1 MIELIPAIDI
11 IDGQCVRLSQG
22 DYAQQK
28 VYAKDPLDMAKLFA
42 DNGFRRLHMVDLDGA
57 KKGEVVNLKVL
68 ERVAAN
74 TNLIIDFSGGIKTNE
89 ALQQVF
95 DAGASIA
102 AIGSIAVKQPD
113 LFAEWIQQYGG
124 QKIMLGADVKKDNV
138 MIGGW
143 LQATHIN
150 IFDFVESNL
159 QLGVQQIFC
168 TDVLMDGL
176 LQGASNDL
184 YQRLLAKFPDMHLI
198 ASGGVSKIE
207 DVETLDAIGCKGVI
221 IGKAI
226 YEGKITMNEM
236 QNFL

>member
-42 DNGFRRLHMVDLDGA
+42 NNGFKRLHMVDLDGA

-68 ERVAAN
+68 EHVAAN

-89 ALQQVF
+89 TLQQVF

-207 DVETLDAIGCKGVI
+207 DVEILDAIGCKGVI

-226 YEGKITMNEM
+226 YEGKIMMNEM
-236 QNFL
+236 QKFL

>member
-1 MIELIPAIDI
+1 
-11 IDGQCVRLSQG
+11 
-22 DYAQQK
+22 

-124 QKIMLGADVKKDNV
+124 QKIMLGADVKNDNV

-236 QNFL
+236 QKFL

>member
-42 DNGFRRLHMVDLDGA
+42 DNGFKHLHMVDLDGA
-57 KKGEVVNLKVL
+57 KKGEVVNLQVL

-113 LFAEWIQQYGG
+113 LFAEWITKYGAE
-124 QKIMLGADVKKDNV
+124 KILLGADVKNDKV
-138 MIGGW
+138 VIGGW
-143 LQATHIN
+143 LQATELN
-150 IFDFVESNL
+150 IFDFVQSNL
-159 QLGVQQIFC
+159 QMGVQQIFC

-184 YQRLLAKFPDMHLI
+184 YSRLLAKFPNLHLI

-207 DVETLDAIGCKGVI
+207 DVDALQTIGCKGVI

-226 YEGKITMNEM
+226 YEGKITMNQM
-236 QNFL
+236 QKFL

>member
-28 VYAKDPLDMAKLFA
+28 VYAKDPLNMAKLFA
-42 DNGFRRLHMVDLDGA
+42 DNGFKRLHMVDLDGA
-57 KKGEVVNLKVL
+57 KKGEVINLKVL

-113 LFAEWIQQYGG
+113 LFAEWIKKYGG
-124 QKIMLGADVKKDNV
+124 EKMLLGADVKHDKV
-138 MIGGW
+138 VIGGW
-143 LQATHIN
+143 LQATELD

-159 QLGVQQIFC
+159 QMGVQQIFC

-176 LQGASNDL
+176 LQGASDNL
-184 YQRLLAKFPDMHLI
+184 YKRMLAKFPTLHLI

-207 DVETLDAIGCKGVI
+207 DVENLQAIGCKGVI

-226 YEGKITMNEM
+226 YEGKITINEM
-236 QNFL
+236 QKFL

>member
-124 QKIMLGADVKKDNV
+124 QKIMLGADVKNDNV

-236 QNFL
+236 QKFL

>member
-28 VYAKDPLDMAKLFA
+28 VYAKDPLEMAKRFA
-42 DNGFRRLHMVDLDGA
+42 DNGFKRLHMVDLDGA
-57 KKGEVVNLKVL
+57 KKGEVVNWDVL
-68 ERVAAN
+68 ERVATQ
-74 TNLIIDFSGGIKTNE
+74 TNLIIDFSGGIKTTE
-89 ALQQVF
+89 TLQKVF
-95 DAGASIA
+95 DAGASIT
-102 AIGSIAVKQPD
+102 AIGSMAVKEPA
-113 LFAEWIQQYGG
+113 LFAEWVQHYGG
-124 QKIMLGADVKKDNV
+124 QKMMLGADVKNDKV
-138 MIGGW
+138 VIGGW
-143 LQATHIN
+143 LQATELN
-150 IFDFVESNL
+150 IFDFIKSNL
-159 QLGVQQIFC
+159 ALGVQQIFC

-184 YQRLLAKFPDMHLI
+184 YKRLLAQFPAMHLI

-207 DVETLDAIGCKGVI
+207 DVEVLAAIGCKGVI

-236 QNFL
+236 QKFL